1 MNNKREVIYN
11 RSVPFNTEAEVYVL
25 GSIFIDN
32 KIIDGLIGKFVD
44 EDFYEPRHVM
54 IYRAMVNLRNNGNLI
69 DVLSVVEELKR
80 LNYSDANNISN
91 YLVEIIDSVPST
103 ASVQLYIDIVEEKA
117 IERRL
122 LHRMQDLSDDILNHK
137 YNLDEMLDK
146 VEDRIMEVVKY
157 RRTSEFM
164 TLAAAADNVYEKI
177 NSFIGNKKDIIGLN
191 TGYPNLNK
199 ATLGFQKG
207 DLMILAARPAVGKTA
222 FALNIACAAAKS
234 TKKNIAVFW

>member
-1 MNNKREVIYN
+1 MNKVKVAPSIL
-11 RSVPFNTEAEVYVL
+11 SADFGKMAEAVA
-25 GSIFIDN
+25 IFKEDDGQTIAN
-32 KIIDGLIGKFVD
+32 ASKLKLTPYKNVKVVANLPYYITTPIITKFID

-137 YNLDEMLDK
+137 YNLD
-146 VEDRIMEVVKY
+146 
-157 RRTSEFM
+157 
-164 TLAAAADNVYEKI
+164 
-177 NSFIGNKKDIIGLN
+177 NKNNIILHFSHFAKKCIICIWQ
-191 TGYPNLNK
+191 NLCF
-199 ATLGFQKG
+199 LV
-207 DLMILAARPAVGKTA
+207 L
-222 FALNIACAAAKS
+222 
-234 TKKNIAVFW
+234 